1 MRTVSRLVFIGLI
14 AAARLAPQTVDVY
27 SEFLRVNPRGEILAA
42 DATPKPREI
51 LSPAVVRNGFASFQ
65 IVVRSPRPT
74 SYFLFVSSHLANIF
88 RMEIYK
94 EKFVKRGA
102 EWFPDEL
109 ELVRSPNF
117 EAIPDGEAGIPG
129 QSACAYLLDIW
140 VPPDT
145 PLETVRVEVQMK
157 VGTWVIRPME
167 VRILP
172 ARVPAIVTAADA
184 LPPIEQ
190 SAGEAVMGPVL
201 GYLGNKSDGPL
212 KRNRTPPRTLR
223 EAIRRNAEQDM
234 ALARAL
240 DAKTVA
246 PVLSQKIETRS
257 NGGEWYLGIRD
268 FIYRLSR

>member
-1 MRTVSRLVFIGLI
+1 MNPEHAAPTSN
-14 AAARLAPQTVDVY
+14 AAARLAPQTVNVY

-94 EKFVKRGA
+94 EKFVKRGV

-129 QSACAYLLDIW
+129 QSTCAYLLDIW

-157 VGTWVIRPME
+157 VGTWVIYPME

-190 SAGEAVMGPVL
+190 SAGEAVMGPLL

-246 PVLSQKIETRS
+246 PVLSQKMETRS

-268 FIYRLSR
+268 FVYRLSR